1 MENCLILK
9 NQPIDFIVISSR
21 ADLYYS
27 WVDLWVIL
35 YIYIYIV
42 ERWERTTCSKCNPA
56 HQNR

>member
-35 YIYIYIV
+35 YIYIYSREMGTNNV
-42 ERWERTTCSKCNPA
+42 F
-56 HQNR
+56 